1 LLPTSGLTT
10 VTVHDLNAAQEPAG
24 VVLASPLT
32 SFLTF
37 AGKPWTVTLTEVFL
51 GTDGTAG
58 CQSIAVGDRCTIPNS
73 PFNLENKSGGQV
85 AVDFEFLGT
94 ANDGSGNISNVA
106 GNFGTSFSNT
116 TIKGIIDAI
125 TSGGTV
131 VTSGHAT
138 LGFTAVSSTPEP
150 GSTSL
155 VLLGIALLGG
165 GLARRRREMGR

>member
-1 LLPTSGLTT
+1 VILTT
-10 VTVHDLNAAQEPAG
+10 
-24 VVLASPLT
+24 PLT
-32 SFLTF
+32 AFITF
-37 AGKPWTVTLTEVFL
+37 ANRPWTVNLTEVFL

-58 CQSIAVGDRCTIPNS
+58 CQSTTVGDRCTIPNS
-73 PFNLENKSGGQV
+73 PFNLENKAGSQV

-116 TIKGIIDAI
+116 TIQGIINAI
-125 TSGGTV
+125 TTGGTV

-138 LGFTAVSSTPEP
+138 LGFTAVAAIPEP